1 MKHTLNTC
9 SRRSLHRCLRSERGF
24 TIAEMM
30 IVLLLLG
37 LALGIAIPSFNTLTH
52 AKLRE
57 SSTKLAGTIRYL
69 YSQAALKGLCMRL
82 VINLKKHSYHVEAST
97 DGQCMV
103 DDRQISAR
111 QAKQKEEK
119 KQRKAKE
126 PPKTTSNNPDG
137 SVSLELKKTQFT
149 QYNKGLLR
157 GRILPGEVRI
167 KGVYTIRQKG
177 VFNAKSGPSVVTIN
191 CFPLGQCE
199 RAVIFL
205 KDSTGEIFSLEVKPL
220 TGRVVIHR
228 KEIKLKDYHKNPKK
242 GEDDAF

>member
-1 MKHTLNTC
+1 M
-9 SRRSLHRCLRSERGF
+9 SLHTTPARRHVNARRLRSNRGF
-24 TIAEMM
+24 TIAEML

-37 LALGIAIPSFNTLTH
+37 LAMGIAIPSFNTLTH

-57 SSTKLAGTIRYL
+57 TSTKLAGTIRYL

-82 VINLKKHSYHVEAST
+82 VINLKRHSYHVEAST

-103 DDRQISAR
+103 DDQQTTAR
-111 QAKQKEEK
+111 QAKQKEEDK
-119 KQRKAKE
+119 RRKAKE
-126 PPKTTSNNPDG
+126 APKTQAANPDG
-137 SVSLELKKTQFT
+137 SVSLEVKKTQFT

-157 GRILPGEVRI
+157 ARTLPGEVRI

-177 VFNAKSGPSVVTIN
+177 TFTAKNGPAVVTIN

-220 TGRVVIHR
+220 TGRVIVHR
-228 KEIKLKDYHKNPKK
+228 EEIKLKDYHKNPKK
-242 GEDDAF
+242 GEDDAL